1 MNNLVIQLSIF
12 VSFGYTKAMEIQ
24 RKLTLNATE
33 RKNVHKDTTYIPG
46 QKRH

>member
-33 RKNVHKDTTYIPG
+33 RENVHKDTIYIPG